1 MRRKA
6 QGPGFWKGL
15 RPFYIAPEPPKA
27 GYLTSDTVSVGAF
40 VYGVQN
46 ADVRNRLNRPGMS
59 LAERRM
65 AEREL
70 KGLRDRLVVNYSP
83 LVKYAAGRVCA
94 RLSGP

>member
-1 MRRKA
+1 
-6 QGPGFWKGL
+6 
-15 RPFYIAPEPPKA
+15 
-27 GYLTSDTVSVGAF
+27 
-40 VYGVQN
+40 
-46 ADVRNRLNRPGMS
+46 